1 MRAGRLSGVRERD
14 NLKEKTLFFCSDCG
28 FESTRWY
35 GKCPSC
41 GKWNT
46 FVEATTVT
54 GSPSKQPASAMQVSG
69 GYDGKVM
76 KLSEVSSTD
85 EIRFSTGLGELD
97 RVLGGGAVQ
106 GSLVLVGGEPGV
118 GKSTLLL
125 QICSSLCERQRVLYV
140 SGEESLRQISMRAKR
155 LGVASDNLSLMS
167 ETNLDKALD
176 AARTEQ
182 PDILIIDSIQTMF
195 RTTNAS
201 APGSVSQI
209 KECTLALMQ
218 LAKNEGVTIFVVG
231 HVNKE
236 GSLAGPK
243 VLEHIVDC
251 VLSFEGDRNLIH
263 RILRAEKNRFGSTN
277 EIGVFEMAG
286 DGLREIPNPSEML
299 LSGRPQGV
307 AGSCVACVMEGSRPV
322 LAEVQALVVPT
333 AYGNPRRMSSGLDY
347 NRAVLMLAVLERR
360 AGLITSN
367 RDAYINVVGGLRV
380 DEPAVDLA
388 TILALAGAMLDRPTG
403 DDLAAF
409 GEVGLA
415 GELRA
420 VAATEQ
426 RLAEVHRLGFKRCAI
441 PSRGAR
447 GVRIP
452 DGLEVVRVGSV
463 KEAIQE
469 LL

>member
-1 MRAGRLSGVRERD
+1 MSV
-14 NLKEKTLFFCSDCG
+14 KEKTIFFCSECG
-28 FESTRWY
+28 YETSRWA
-35 GKCPSC
+35 GRCPSC

-46 FVEATTVT
+46 LVESTTVT
-54 GSPSKQPASAMQVSG
+54 GTSSSKKVATAHTSV
-69 GYDGKVM
+69 GYDGKVV
-76 KLSEVSSTD
+76 KLSEVSHES
-85 EIRFSTGLGELD
+85 EPRFSTGLGELD
-97 RVLGGGAVQ
+97 RVLGGGAVY

-125 QICSSLCERQRVLYV
+125 QICSALCLSNKVLYV
-140 SGEESLRQISMRAKR
+140 SGEESLRQISMRARR
-155 LGVASDNLSLMS
+155 LGVASDNLSALS
-167 ETNLDKALD
+167 ETNLDRVVDLVH
-176 AARTEQ
+176 ESS
-182 PDILIIDSIQTMF
+182 PDILIVDSIQTMF
-195 RTTNAS
+195 RPGNTS

-209 KECTLALMQ
+209 KDCTLALMQ
-218 LAKNEGVTIFVVG
+218 LAKNDGVTVFVVG

-277 EIGVFEMAG
+277 EIGVFEMTG
-286 DGLREIPNPSEML
+286 DGLKEIPNPSEML
-299 LSGRPQGV
+299 LSGRPTDV
-307 AGSCVACVMEGSRPV
+307 SGSCVACVMEGSRPV

-367 RDAYINVVGGLRV
+367 RDAYINIVGGLRV

-388 TILALAGAMLDRPTG
+388 TVLATAGALLDRPTG

-420 VAATEQ
+420 VTATEQ
-426 RLAEVHRLGFKRCAI
+426 RLVEVRRLGFKRCAI
-441 PSRGAR
+441 PARGAR
-447 GVRIP
+447 DVRIP
-452 DGLEVVRVGSV
+452 EGLEVIRVANV
-463 KEAIQE
+463 KNAIKE